1 MEDTIAAIATPPG
14 MGGIGI
20 IRVSGPKSK
29 DIARLLFRP
38 STKTDV
44 FKTHH
49 LYHGDLVTP
58 ETGRVIDEVLVSL
71 FSKPHS
77 HTGEDTLEIN
87 CHGGTVILQTVLTEV
102 IRAGARL
109 AEPGEFTKRAFLNN
123 RIDLS
128 RAEAVFDM
136 ITAKTETGLELAVSQ
151 FKGNLA
157 GKIGAIHCAVVDI
170 LATLEASI
178 DFSDDDVD
186 VMDASGIADTLQS
199 IVHDLHALA
208 STYREGKIFKDGVS
222 AVITGRP
229 NVGKSS
235 LLNRLLGEKRAIVT
249 PVPGTTRDFIEEMIN
264 IGGIPVRL
272 TDTAG
277 IRKPENFI
285 EEEGIRLVR
294 EKLAAADIV
303 IVVLD
308 GSEALKSDDIKLIK
322 ENLTKKLLPVVNKTD
337 LPRVLDDKDL
347 KRLLPGEVPPP
358 LEISAKFGDGIP
370 ELKDSIRSLVLSGPV
385 DHAPDYIVTNIRH
398 KTAIEKTS
406 TLLIKAG
413 DTILAGLSPEF
424 AAFDVREALDCL
436 DEITGKTTNDEVLDR
451 IFSTFCIGK

>member
-1 MEDTIAAIATPPG
+1 LEDTIAAIATPPG

-49 LYHGDLVTP
+49 LYHGDLVIP
-58 ETGRVIDEVLVSL
+58 ETGRLIDEVLVSL
-71 FSKPHS
+71 FTKPHS
-77 HTGEDTLEIN
+77 HTGEDILEIN
-87 CHGGTVILQTVLTEV
+87 CHGGAVILQTVLTEV

-157 GKIGAIHCAVVDI
+157 GKIGTIHCAVVDI
-170 LATLEASI
+170 LATFEASI

-186 VMDASGIADTLQS
+186 IMDASGIADRLQG
-199 IVHDLHALA
+199 IVQDLNVLA
-208 STYREGKIFKDGVS
+208 STYRNGKIYKDGISV
-222 AVITGRP
+222 VITGRP

-277 IRKPENFI
+277 IRNPQNLI

-294 EKLAAADIV
+294 EKLAAADMV

-308 GSEALKSDDIKLIK
+308 GSEALASDDIKLIE

-406 TLLIKAG
+406 TLLIKAR
-413 DTILAGLSPEF
+413 DTILEGLSPEF

-436 DEITGKTTNDEVLDR
+436 DEITGKTLNEEVLDR

>member
-49 LYHGDLVTP
+49 LYHGDIVIP

-71 FSKPHS
+71 FTKPHS

-87 CHGGTVILQTVLTEV
+87 CHGGAVILQTVLTEV

-277 IRKPENFI
+277 IRKPENLI
-285 EEEGIRLVR
+285 EEEGIHLVR
-294 EKLAAADIV
+294 EKLAAADMV

-308 GSEALKSDDIKLIK
+308 GSEALSSDDIKLIK

-337 LPRVLDDKDL
+337 LPRVLDDKAL

-370 ELKDSIRSLVLSGPV
+370 ELKDSIRSLVLSGSV

-406 TLLIKAG
+406 TLLIKAR
-413 DTILAGLSPEF
+413 DTILAGISPEF

-436 DEITGKTTNDEVLDR
+436 DEITGKTTNEEVLDR

>member
-1 MEDTIAAIATPPG
+1 LEDTIAAIATPPG

-49 LYHGDLVTP
+49 LYHGDLIIP

-87 CHGGTVILQTVLTEV
+87 CHGGAVILHTVLTEV
-102 IRAGARL
+102 IRAGARI
-109 AEPGEFTKRAFLNN
+109 AEPGEFTKQAFLNN

-136 ITAKTETGLELAVSQ
+136 ITAKTERGLELAVSQ

-157 GKIGAIHCAVVDI
+157 GKIGAIHCAIVDT
-170 LATLEASI
+170 LAKIEASI
-178 DFSDDDVD
+178 DFSDDDID

-277 IRKPENFI
+277 IRKPENLI

-308 GSEALKSDDIKLIK
+308 GSEALSTDDIKLIK

-337 LPRVLDDKDL
+337 LPRVLDDNAL
-347 KRLLPGEVPPP
+347 KHLLPGEVPPP
-358 LEISAKFGDGIP
+358 LEISAKFGEGIP
-370 ELKDSIRSLVLSGPV
+370 ELRDSIRSLVLSGSV
-385 DHAPDYIVTNIRH
+385 DHAPVYIVTNIRH
-398 KTAIEKTS
+398 KTALDKTS
-406 TLLIKAG
+406 ALLLRARESLRSEI
-413 DTILAGLSPEF
+413 SPEF
-424 AAFDVREALDCL
+424 AAFDIREALDCL
-436 DEITGKTTNDEVLDR
+436 DEITGKTMNEDVLDR

>member
-49 LYHGDLVTP
+49 LYHGDLVIP
-58 ETGRVIDEVLVSL
+58 ETGRLIDEVLVSL
-71 FSKPHS
+71 FTKPHS
-77 HTGEDTLEIN
+77 HTGEDILEIN
-87 CHGGTVILQTVLTEV
+87 CHGGAVILQTVLTEV
-102 IRAGARL
+102 VRAGARL

-157 GKIGAIHCAVVDI
+157 GKIGTIHCAVVDI

-186 VMDASGIADTLQS
+186 IMDASGIADRLQG
-199 IVHDLHALA
+199 IVQDLNVLA
-208 STYREGKIFKDGVS
+208 STYRNGKIYKDGISV
-222 AVITGRP
+222 VIAGRP

-277 IRKPENFI
+277 IRNPENLI

-294 EKLAAADIV
+294 EKLAAADMV

-308 GSEALKSDDIKLIK
+308 GSEALASDDIKLIE

-406 TLLIKAG
+406 TLLIKAK
-413 DTILAGLSPEF
+413 DTILEGLSPEF

-436 DEITGKTTNDEVLDR
+436 DEITGKTLNEEVLDR